1 MSPQFIAAFEGDGKY
16 SLVIAQENL
25 DGSLLYNFMQ
35 ARAKDM
41 EKQRAGFLLYRKGG
55 Q

>member
-1 MSPQFIAAFEGDGKY
+1 M
-16 SLVIAQENL
+16 VIAQENR

-35 ARAKDM
+35 ARAKNMD
-41 EKQRAGFLLYRKGG
+41 KRRAGFLLYRKGG